1 MHARSERHPPLPGVS
16 LSACLVLPRNSSSLP
31 SRYRTLRTQCSDIN
45 GEVSFTYQPHGS
57 RRLVDEQGRK
67 QHKKIEDRKA
77 EQIARG
83 AIAPLIP
90 DPQGKQQK
98 PCACRRCSHPRSE
111 EHTSELQSLMR

>member
-16 LSACLVLPRNSSSLP
+16 LSACLVLPRYSSSLP

-45 GEVSFTYQPHGS
+45 REISFTYQPHGS

-83 AIAPLIP
+83 AIAPLLP
-90 DPQGKQQK
+90 DPPGKQK
-98 PCACRRCSHPRSE
+98 RKDGRRVGKEGDR
-111 EHTSELQSLMR
+111 T

>member
-16 LSACLVLPRNSSSLP
+16 LSACLVLPRNSPSLP
-31 SRYRTLRTQCSDIN
+31 SRYRTLRIQCSDIN
-45 GEVSFTYQPHGS
+45 GEISFTYQPHGG

-83 AIAPLIP
+83 AIAPL
-90 DPQGKQQK
+90 DRKSTRLNSSHS
-98 PCACRRCSHPRSE
+98 CASSMPSS
-111 EHTSELQSLMR
+111 T

>member
-1 MHARSERHPPLPGVS
+1 MPWLFFFKPKTAYDIHISDW
-16 LSACLVLPRNSSSLP
+16 SSDVCSSYL
-31 SRYRTLRTQCSDIN
+31 TQCSDIN
-45 GEVSFTYQPHGS
+45 REISLTYQPHGS

-98 PCACRRCSHPRSE
+98 PCARRRCSHPIDNTGGAQGHRRKAE
-111 EHTSELQSLMR
+111 RYE